1 MKTQTIG
8 VGLVGFGLAGRTFH
22 APLIQASPSLE
33 LNAVVSRDAE
43 RVGADLPAVEVLP
56 KAAALFARRDID
68 LVVIATPNETH
79 FPLAKAALNAGKH
92 VVIDKP
98 FSVTASEARLLK
110 AQADRADRLLSVF
123 HNRRWDSDF
132 LTLRS
137 LIDDGALGRVVS
149 LESRFDRFRPHVTD
163 RWRDRHQPG
172 AGIWY
177 DLGPHLLD
185 QARELFGMPR
195 AILLELATAREGAEV
210 DDDFLALLEYDR
222 LRVTLQASSLVA
234 EPTPR
239 FRVHGTRGSFV
250 KYGRDP
256 QEGWLKAGQRPTPG
270 WGLDASP
277 GTLTL
282 DEGEGAG
289 GRGPGQP
296 RGAGRA
302 GGLHRLLRRHR
313 RDAAQGHAAAGDRR
327 VGPGGDDAARD
338 RARQLSPG
346 ALGEAQG
353 GRQQAPPVAQPVVG
367 PAVWI
372 ARSGRSRRAY
382 QSPVSSGARCAAC
395 PGR

>member
-1 MKTQTIG
+1 MKTQTIS
-8 VGLVGFGLAGRTFH
+8 VGLVGFGMAGRTFH

-33 LNAVVSRDAE
+33 LNAVVSRDPD
-43 RVGADLPAVEVLP
+43 RVRADLPAAEVLP
-56 KAAALFARRDID
+56 KAAQLFARRDID

-110 AQADRADRLLSVF
+110 AQADEAERLLSVF

-132 LTLRS
+132 LTLKS
-137 LIDDGALGRVVS
+137 LIEDGTLGRVVS
-149 LESRFDRFRPHVTD
+149 LESRFDRFRPQVTD

-210 DDDFLALLEYDR
+210 DDDFLALLEYDH

-239 FRVHGTRGSFV
+239 FRVHGTSGSFV
-250 KYGRDP
+250 KYGLDP

-270 WGLDASP
+270 WGVDASP

-282 DEGEGAG
+282 DKAGVEGDREETREAVALVSREAPVVPGDYTAYYDGIAETLLNGAPPPVTSESALDVMTLLETGLDSYRQGRWVKLKEGG
-289 GRGPGQP
+289 SK
-296 RGAGRA
+296 
-302 GGLHRLLRRHR
+302 LRRLHHR
-313 RDAAQGHAAAGDRR
+313 
-327 VGPGGDDAARD
+327 
-338 RARQLSPG
+338 
-346 ALGEAQG
+346 
-353 GRQQAPPVAQPVVG
+353 
-367 PAVWI
+367 
-372 ARSGRSRRAY
+372 
-382 QSPVSSGARCAAC
+382 
-395 PGR
+395 